1 MEIYPC
7 FQPELIYPTP
17 PGPSFPFS
25 MLFSLLSFLS
35 NMYWYIQL
43 KRQSSTDKTQDK
55 RGVIFSFLI
64 LHLRGIKCL

>member
-1 MEIYPC
+1 MEIYPR

-17 PGPSFPFS
+17 PDPNFRFS

-55 RGVIFSFLI
+55 RGVIFFSRLAFK
-64 LHLRGIKCL
+64 RY

>member
-17 PGPSFPFS
+17 PEPRFPFS

-55 RGVIFSFLI
+55 RGVIFFSRLAFK
-64 LHLRGIKCL
+64 RY